1 MAKATFLQR
10 GEALDYVNSG
20 AVTVEAGTVVVLGT
34 KIGVTAADIAAGA
47 TGAVHVEGVFEL
59 PEKSGESAIAQGAA
73 VYWNATAAAITA
85 TATNNTLAGYAAAG
99 AGASAEKILVKI
111 NA

>member
-1 MAKATFLQR
+1 MATATYLQR

-20 AVTVEAGTVVVLGT
+20 ASKIDAGTVVVLGT
-34 KIGVTAADIAAGA
+34 KIGVVAGDIAAGT
-47 TGAVHVEGVFEL
+47 TGAVHVDGVFEL

-73 VYWNATAAAITA
+73 VYWDATAAAITA
-85 TATNNTLAGYAAAG
+85 TATSNTLAGYAAAG